1 MFDEDGRKIDIRE
14 FPAKMEGMSIDELEH
29 YTVELKA
36 EIERAL
42 EMVAKKRASQ
52 EAAASIFKS

>member
-1 MFDEDGRKIDIRE
+1 MFDEDGRKIDIQA
-14 FPAKMEGMSIDELEH
+14 FPAKMEGMSIKELEN

-42 EMVAKKRASQ
+42 EMIAKKKASQ